1 MLNTGTIVAVA
12 LAYLGVLFA
21 IAWYGD
27 RRADRGQSVIR
38 SPVVYTFS
46 LAVYCTSWTFYGAVG
61 TAARRGIEFLTIY
74 TGPTIIFLGWWFLL
88 RKIARISKS
97 QRITS
102 IADFIASRYGKSA
115 SLGMIVTVIAMLGT
129 MPYIALQLKAV
140 STSFAVLI
148 SYNTTPDVAIAL
160 NEPPSLV
167 LTDVAFLTAVGMAVF
182 AILFGTRHIDANE
195 HHEGMVAAI
204 AFESCVKLLAFLAV
218 GFFAIFTLGGSMTPG
233 AGEAAATAGWE
244 SLTRLPEG
252 GSARFLTMTFL
263 SMAAIVCL
271 PRQFHIT
278 IVENVDERHLST
290 ASWLFPTYLFLM
302 SLFVLPIAASGLAL
316 LPAGANPDFYV
327 LTVPM
332 TQGQNGLALLAF
344 IGGLSSATAMVVVAA
359 IALSTMICNDLVMPV
374 LLRIRWLRLDD
385 RGNLATLLLYI
396 RRIAI
401 FVVLLLGYAYYRLT
415 GESGPLAQ
423 IGLVSFAVAAQFFPA
438 IIGALFWKN
447 GTRAGAQAGLI
458 LGFMTWAYTMLVPL
472 LARSGL
478 FSEAILET
486 GPWGIAAL
494 RPEAL
499 FGMDGWEPLTH
510 ALFWS
515 MTVNV
520 ASYVVVS
527 LFSRQDTLERIQA
540 AIFVDVFR
548 RPPAEAQVWRRSA
561 AVEELHALLRRF
573 VGTERADRALR
584 DYAADRGQRIGDMA
598 EADADLIAFV
608 ERLLAGSVG
617 AASARGMVASVAKGE
632 LLGFDEVMAILEETQ
647 QVIAHSRELEQK
659 SRELEA
665 TALELTRANAQLK
678 ELDRLKDDFLSTV
691 SHELRTPLTSIR
703 SYSEILSDHDVSNE
717 QVDHFLDIISSET
730 QRLTRLLDTIL
741 DLTRLEQGQ
750 AEWRMTDADP
760 AAILEDAV
768 AATGGLFRGKKCD
781 LKVDIR
787 PATGAVRAD
796 RDRMMQ
802 VFINLLSNAAKFA
815 EPDNGQVTVVGRP
828 DDSGYLVE
836 VTDNGEGVG
845 PQDRELIFE
854 KFAKARDRN
863 TGRPSGSGLGL
874 TISRH
879 IVEHHGG
886 RIWTEPAPT
895 HGATF
900 CVFLHAVQAQETT
913 PPLVPAGVGAK

>member
-1 MLNTGTIVAVA
+1 MLGTPTVVVIA
-12 LAYLGVLFA
+12 LAYLGLLFA

-27 RRADRGQSVIR
+27 RRAGTGRSLIR
-38 SPVVYTFS
+38 SPVVYTVS

-74 TGPTIIFLGWWFLL
+74 TGPTIVFLGWWFLL
-88 RKIARISKS
+88 RKIARIAKS

-115 SLGMIVTVIAMLGT
+115 LLGMIVTVIAMVGT

-140 STSFAVLI
+140 STSFAVLTNY
-148 SYNTTPDVAIAL
+148 SHFGDLSETLFATPT
-160 NEPPSLV
+160 SV
-167 LTDVAFLTAVGMAVF
+167 LSDAAFLTAVGMAVF

-204 AFESCVKLLAFLAV
+204 AFESCVKLFAFLAV
-218 GFFAIFTLGGSMTPG
+218 GFFVVFILGGGVASD
-233 AGEAAATAGWE
+233 EAMATAWKDLV
-244 SLTRLPEG
+244 SFPEG
-252 GSARFLTMTFL
+252 GASRFLTMTFL

-278 IVENVDERHLST
+278 FVENVDERHLAT
-290 ASWLFPTYLFLM
+290 AAWLFPLYLFLM
-302 SLFVLPIAASGLAL
+302 SLFALPIAAAGLAIL
-316 LPAGANPDFYV
+316 SPDANPDFYV

-332 TQGQNGLALLAF
+332 NQGQQGLALLAF

-374 LLRIRWLRLDD
+374 LLRIRWLRLDA
-385 RGNLATLLLYI
+385 RGDLTRLLLVI
-396 RRIAI
+396 RRLAI
-401 FVVLLLGYAYYRLT
+401 FAVLMLGYAYYRLT

-423 IGLVSFAVAAQFFPA
+423 IGLVSFAVAAQFVPA
-438 IIGALFWKN
+438 IVGALFWKN

-458 LGFMTWAYTMLVPL
+458 LGFLTWAYTMLVPL
-472 LARSGL
+472 LARSGVVP
-478 FSEAILET
+478 EAILDP
-486 GPWGIAAL
+486 GPWGITFL

-499 FGMDGWEPLTH
+499 FGLGGWEPLTH

-515 MTVNV
+515 MAANIGG
-520 ASYVVVS
+520 YIIVS
-527 LFSRQDTLERIQA
+527 LYSSQDTLERIQA
-540 AIFVDVFR
+540 TIFVDVFR

-561 AVEELHALLRRF
+561 ALDDLYALLQRF
-573 VGTERADRALR
+573 IGPERASRAFR
-584 DYAADRGQRIGDMA
+584 DYAAKRGERLGERP

-617 AASARGMVASVAKGE
+617 AASARGMVASIAKGE
-632 LLGFDEVMAILEETQ
+632 LLGFDEVMAILEETH
-647 QVIAHSRELEQK
+647 QVLAHSRALEQK

-665 TALELTRANAQLK
+665 TAQELTRANEQLK

-703 SYSEILSDHDVSNE
+703 TFSEILSE
-717 QVDHFLDIISSET
+717 QDGIAPAQADRYLAIISSET

-741 DLTRLEQGQ
+741 DLTRLEQG
-750 AEWRMTDADP
+750 ETDWRMGPFDP
-760 AAILEDAV
+760 KATLEDAI
-768 AATGGLFRGKKCD
+768 AATGGLFRD
-781 LKVDIR
+781 AHAALDVAIE
-787 PATGAVRAD
+787 PAAAPLSAD

-802 VFINLLSNAAKFA
+802 VYINLLSNAAKFCD
-815 EPDNGQVTVVGRP
+815 PDNGRVEVVGRP
-828 DDSGYLVE
+828 GDGGYLVE
-836 VTDNGEGVG
+836 VSDNGEGVSD
-845 PQDRELIFE
+845 QDRQLIFE

-886 RIWTEPAPT
+886 RIWMSPHRP

-900 CVFLHAVQAQETT
+900 CVFL
-913 PPLVPAGVGAK
+913 PAAGGAPGAAGAPAPDLVGAT